1 MAADKNTISAEGKAQ
16 AEAELKHLIEVKRPE
31 IVKSIKVAR
40 EFGDLSENAEYHA
53 AREAQGM
60 NESRIRVLEHLLAH
74 AVVSEAASGG
84 AAGVG
89 SQVSYRDAE
98 SGKVTDVTL
107 VHRLEADLAAGKL
120 SVESPIGTALL
131 GTSEGDEVVIETPR
145 GGEKKLEVLSVG

>member
-1 MAADKNTISAEGKAQ
+1 MADAKNTISSEGKAQ
-16 AEAELKHLIEVKRPE
+16 AEAELKHLVEVKRPE
-31 IVKSIKVAR
+31 IVKSIKTAR

-74 AVVSEAASGG
+74 AVVSDAASGG

-89 SQVSYRDAE
+89 SQISYRDVE

-120 SVESPIGTALL
+120 SVESPLGTALL
-131 GTSEGDEVVIETPR
+131 GAAEGDEVSFETPR
-145 GGEKKLEVLSVG
+145 GDSKKLEVLSVG